1 MVGAL
6 SLRPDASVSLSLCRT
21 TRSTAGAGY
30 LEAGSNG
37 TSSRTRQ
44 YTETPRRNRRR
55 KQSGLG
61 SSRENTQSR
70 GRVFL
75 PLASCVIRHAAP
87 YRTIVVPYIPLFC
100 FSSTILGT
108 HQMPHFSHLTRNWA
122 YLILIFNIYNS
133 IISLVVRPSKR
144 GGSFCLSF
152 FAENNLPYIG
162 CEGAILS
169 VAYVL
174 RKLYHMT
181 PADLGLA
188 SVSLK

>member
-1 MVGAL
+1 MAGAL

-70 GRVFL
+70 GRV
-75 PLASCVIRHAAP
+75 PPTSRIIKHAAP
-87 YRTIVVPYIPLFC
+87 YRTIVVPYTPLFC
-100 FSSTILGT
+100 FSSTILSTG

-122 YLILIFNIYNS
+122 YLILIFNIYNN
-133 IISLVVRPSKR
+133 IIPFVVRPSKR
-144 GGSFCLSF
+144 GESFCLSF